1 MSRLCGRPGLP
12 AGPTLGLIALV
23 IVVGVL
29 TTTTI
34 TTDDPGP
41 DTRRLRVS
49 SGEDWTAL
57 ARSLGDGDARG
68 YAAE

>member
-1 MSRLCGRPGLP
+1 MSRLCARPGLP
-12 AGPTLGLIALV
+12 AGPLLGLVALV
-23 IVVGVL
+23 FVVGVL
-29 TTTTI
+29 TINTI

-41 DTRRLRVS
+41 DSRMRVS

-57 ARSLGDGDARG
+57 ARSLGNGDARG